1 MKIAMVAFTANGT
14 LLEKKIQ
21 SCLQKQGHEVLACTI
36 ARYAESY
43 DMIPLEK
50 GLDEWTKNL
59 FGITDAFVFIG
70 AAGIAVRAVAP
81 LLQSKDT
88 DPAVLVVD
96 ETGRFVVP
104 LLSGHIGGANRL
116 AQNLADELGARAV
129 ITTASD
135 VRGVFAADTWAS
147 EHGLAIPDIRQIK
160 HVTAA
165 LLEAKQTGFYSD
177 FPTEGQLPKGLNFI
191 DSINTDNYPTGIAIS
206 VRKNNGPFEYTLAL
220 VPRILSIGIGCR
232 RGIPCRELR
241 NAVSAVLEEYELYR
255 EAVCN
260 IASVDLKAD
269 EMGLIELAET
279 MQVPFVTYSA
289 EELNTLDGKF
299 SASSFVNQTVGTDNV
314 CERAAVKA
322 AGNGMLIV
330 KKQIKNGITI
340 AIAQSKWKAVF

>member
-1 MKIAMVAFTANGT
+1 M
-14 LLEKKIQ
+14 
-21 SCLQKQGHEVLACTI
+21 
-36 ARYAESY
+36 
-43 DMIPLEK
+43 
-50 GLDEWTKNL
+50 
-59 FGITDAFVFIG
+59 
-70 AAGIAVRAVAP
+70 RAVAP

-104 LLSGHIGGANRL
+104 LLSGHIVGQIDWRRILPTNWAPGPLSQPRPMC
-116 AQNLADELGARAV
+116 
-129 ITTASD
+129 
-135 VRGVFAADTWAS
+135 GVFLPQTHGRPNMVLPFPISVRSKCDGGSFGS
-147 EHGLAIPDIRQIK
+147 EK
-160 HVTAA
+160 
-165 LLEAKQTGFYSD
+165 TGFYSD